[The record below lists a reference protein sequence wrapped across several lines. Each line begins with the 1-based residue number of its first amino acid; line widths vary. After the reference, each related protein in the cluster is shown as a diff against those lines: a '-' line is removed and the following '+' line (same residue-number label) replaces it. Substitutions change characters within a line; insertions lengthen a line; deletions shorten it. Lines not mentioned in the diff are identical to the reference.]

1 MVVYDLTCSKGHVF
15 EAWFRSSEAFDE
27 EKRKR
32 RLVCGV
38 CGDKK
43 VKKGLQAP
51 NIAPAR
57 EASPTEQKKAAAAMY
72 QMLVKMRDH
81 VEKNAE
87 HVGEKFAEEAR
98 KIHYGEKEARN
109 IYGEATDE
117 QAEELQE
124 EGIEFGRLPWVPR
137 PDA

>member
-15 EAWFRSSEAFDE
+15 EAWFRSSDAFDE

-32 RLVCGV
+32 RLVCAL

-43 VKKGLQAP
+43 VKKAVQAP

-57 EASPTEQKKAAAAMY
+57 EATPSEQKKAAAAMY

-81 VEKNAE
+81 IEKNADY
-87 HVGEKFAEEAR
+87 VGEKFAEDAR
-98 KIHYGEKEARN
+98 KIHYGETKARN
-109 IYGEATDE
+109 IYGEATEE
-117 QAEELQE
+117 QAEELRE
-124 EGIEFGRLPWVPR
+124 EGVEFSRIPWVPR
-137 PDA
+137 ADA

>member
-15 EAWFRSSEAFDE
+15 EAWFRSSEAFDD
-27 EKRKR
+27 EKKKR

-43 VKKGLQAP
+43 VKKALQAP

-98 KIHYGEKEARN
+98 KIHYGETEARN